1 MAKTRLPTLDITP
14 ELPQVVS
21 QDLNWFYKPEAVP
34 VSDTYGDLAKTLDNF
49 AKGALTKMAVA
60 DEIELQQEGEAK
72 AKADTAKI
80 EYDEGIKTFAEYA
93 KKNNISNNANP
104 YYVTEMKN
112 LYLQNK
118 AGQFQTYLNTEYA
131 KNNIKDR
138 AINEP
143 NVFNDFYGE
152 TLKKYIVD
160 NNLNAFDPVVMNEN
174 FFKKT
179 DGYRNSLS
187 ATHNQSILNNADVM
201 FQKELAT
208 HFTTTMQEHY
218 GKKNGYDAIA
228 TAYTNK
234 IKTMFNIT
242 GDSKVPIEY
251 IEKGLEA
258 LIVDDTIDNN
268 KKLEILENVVP
279 KVLLGTGN
287 YADTN
292 RGALFV
298 KEQKLKLIEKNNQEL
313 KIQFADRNYKEQIAE
328 DNIELGVGR
337 YQEIPDKITYLKKY
351 INNTKNIYGRKYA
364 IQSLNLYQG
373 LEGDYFGEEL
383 MEYRRKG
390 DLQGMNK
397 HFDDNGAKYDRDTL
411 TLFNTL
417 KGELVNPDKNFL
429 FTTQESSYKVFSEH
443 LTNLK
448 NLSSNP
454 LDKIFTEADQKIQM
468 ANLVSVFER
477 DVHLWS
483 SKNKQTDKEDK
494 ATYIARFDKY
504 LVSLIEKYKNS
515 PDFSAVAEY
524 IDPNNFRRL
533 TGNEEIIKGIKETPK
548 PDPKPSWSF
557 MTNQNI
563 YPKFANNVNQKMGQG
578 YVPFGINSP
587 NFIGEAKKA
596 LSRYDTFYTIGEG
609 SFKLLYEKVEPKV
622 FVLRWVKPDDFEK
635 LKNNSQFQE
644 VPDAVIELLQ
654 AQDLDFFN
662 DNRFK

>member
-21 QDLNWFYKPEAVP
+21 QDLNWFYKPEAEP

-72 AKADTAKI
+72 AKSDTAKI

-104 YYVTEMKN
+104 YYITEMKN

-118 AGQFQTYLNTEYA
+118 AGQFQTFLNTEYA

-152 TLKKYIVD
+152 TLKKFIID

-187 ATHNQSILNNADVM
+187 ASHNQNILNNADVM
-201 FQKELAT
+201 FQKEIAT
-208 HFTTTMQEHY
+208 NFTTTIQEHY

-258 LIVDDTIDNN
+258 LIAEDTIDNN
-268 KKLEILENVVP
+268 VKLEILENVVP

-313 KIQFADRNYKEQIAE
+313 KIFFADRNYKEQIAE
-328 DNIELGVGR
+328 DNIELGVGKL
-337 YQEIPDKITYLKKY
+337 QEIPDKINYLKKY
-351 INNTKNIYGRKYA
+351 INNPKNIYGRKYA

-373 LEGDYFGEEL
+373 LEGDYFGEDL
-383 MEYRRKG
+383 MKLYKSG
-390 DLQGMNK
+390 DLKGMNK
-397 HFDDNGAKYDRDTL
+397 HFEDNGSKYDRDTL
-411 TLFNTL
+411 SLYSSL

-429 FTTQESSYKVFSEH
+429 YTTQETSYKVFSEH
-443 LTNLK
+443 LNNLK

-454 LDKIFTEADQKIQM
+454 LSTVFTDATQKIQM
-468 ANLVSVFER
+468 SNLVSVFER

-483 SKNKQTDKEDK
+483 MKNKQTDGETKE
-494 ATYIARFDKY
+494 AYIARFDKH

-533 TGNEEIIKGIKETPK
+533 TGNEDIMKDIKETPK

-557 MTNQNI
+557 MKNQNI
-563 YPKFANNVNQKMGQG
+563 YPKFKDNVNQKMSQG
-578 YVPFGINSP
+578 YVPIGINNP
-587 NFIGEAKKA
+587 DFLREAQKA
-596 LSRYDTFYTIGEG
+596 LSKYDTFITIGED
-609 SFKLLYEKVEPKV
+609 SFKLLYEKVEPRV
-622 FVLRWVKPDDFEK
+622 FLLRWIKPDDFEK
-635 LKNNSQFQE
+635 LKNNPLFQE
-644 VPDAVIELLQ
+644 VPEKVIQQLQ
-654 AQDLDFFN
+654 AQDINFFN

>member
-21 QDLNWFYKPEAVP
+21 QDLNWFYKPEAEP

-187 ATHNQSILNNADVM
+187 ASHNQTILNNADVM
-201 FQKELAT
+201 FQKEIAT
-208 HFTTTMQEHY
+208 NFTTTIQEHY

-258 LIVDDTIDNN
+258 LIGKDMIDNN
-268 KKLEILENVVP
+268 K
-279 KVLLGTGN
+279 
-287 YADTN
+287 
-292 RGALFV
+292 
-298 KEQKLKLIEKNNQEL
+298 
-313 KIQFADRNYKEQIAE
+313 
-328 DNIELGVGR
+328 
-337 YQEIPDKITYLKKY
+337 
-351 INNTKNIYGRKYA
+351 
-364 IQSLNLYQG
+364 SC
-373 LEGDYFGEEL
+373 
-383 MEYRRKG
+383 
-390 DLQGMNK
+390 
-397 HFDDNGAKYDRDTL
+397 
-411 TLFNTL
+411 
-417 KGELVNPDKNFL
+417 
-429 FTTQESSYKVFSEH
+429 S
-443 LTNLK
+443 
-448 NLSSNP
+448 
-454 LDKIFTEADQKIQM
+454 
-468 ANLVSVFER
+468 
-477 DVHLWS
+477 
-483 SKNKQTDKEDK
+483 
-494 ATYIARFDKY
+494 
-504 LVSLIEKYKNS
+504 
-515 PDFSAVAEY
+515 
-524 IDPNNFRRL
+524 
-533 TGNEEIIKGIKETPK
+533 
-548 PDPKPSWSF
+548 
-557 MTNQNI
+557 
-563 YPKFANNVNQKMGQG
+563 
-578 YVPFGINSP
+578 
-587 NFIGEAKKA
+587 
-596 LSRYDTFYTIGEG
+596 
-609 SFKLLYEKVEPKV
+609 
-622 FVLRWVKPDDFEK
+622 
-635 LKNNSQFQE
+635 
-644 VPDAVIELLQ
+644 
-654 AQDLDFFN
+654 
-662 DNRFK
+662 